1 MGFVV
6 VSSFSTPGDYKS
18 IWLHILKHIFFPIHT
33 THHKLSHDR
42 TEGTVSEKRTVA
54 WGVPQGSVLGP
65 LLFLLYV
72 NDIYNASEKFKF
84 HLFAD
89 DTNLLYGDKNLKSL
103 ETIVTAELSKVWDWL
118 NANKLTLNVKKS
130 NFVIFQP
137 KGRRSNNQVKIKL
150 IDNNTKVFYLSRT
163 EGICEISRSLCPKT
177 HDICFSL

>member
-1 MGFVV
+1 M
-6 VSSFSTPGDYKS
+6 
-18 IWLHILKHIFFPIHT
+18 
-33 THHKLSHDR
+33 
-42 TEGTVSEKRTVA
+42 A
-54 WGVPQGSVLGP
+54 CGVPQGSVLGP

-137 KGRRSNNQVKIKL
+137 KGRRSNHQVKIKL
-150 IDNNTKVFYLSRT
+150 IDNNTNSSTNLEQKVYVKPSRLNLLWNSVARFGTVLWNSLSITTRDLT
-163 EGICEISRSLCPKT
+163 HKQFKEKIHSTILNILAVENNYIDLASLLQKIRSL
-177 HDICFSL
+177 